1 MIAIQIMFSW
11 LEKGECIKR
20 NSNTFYS
27 MMQSINSQIRR
38 LLSEKA
44 LYEDDFQKA
53 KDLLRQ
59 RMTGLL
65 LQCKL

>member
-1 MIAIQIMFSW
+1 MKAIQTLFSW

-27 MMQSINSQIRR
+27 MIQSINSQIRR
-38 LLSEKA
+38 LLSEKT

-53 KDLLRQ
+53 KDLYRQ